1 MSQTMKVKKGD
12 VVHVL
17 RGKDAGKEGRVVEAL
32 PRQGRIVVENINVV
46 KRHRRP
52 RPIQNS
58 SQMGG
63 PQIIPGGIVELPAP
77 LPVSNV
83 MVVCPTCKR
92 PTRVGTVLK
101 NVKDKTVRVRVCKRE
116 GCGQEIDK

>member
-1 MSQTMKVKKGD
+1 MAQTMKVRKGD

-17 RGKDAGKEGRVVEAL
+17 RGKDAGKEGRVLEAL
-32 PRQGRIVVENINVV
+32 PKEGRVVVENINVV

-52 RPIQNS
+52 RAIQNS

-63 PQIIPGGIVELPAP
+63 PQIIPGGIVEKAAP
-77 LPVSNV
+77 LPVSSV

-101 NVKDKTVRVRVCKRE
+101 TVKDKTVRVRVCKRE
-116 GCGQEIDK
+116 GCGQEID

>member
-17 RGKDAGKEGRVVEAL
+17 RGKDAGKEGRVLEAL